1 MGKRAL
7 IFDFNKKINS
17 ITILKKYI
25 FSVLLLSFSFSQRLT
40 HTEVFNNGNI
50 KNITTY
56 KKKKNRVT
64 KVKYEEYFENGQKY
78 SQSLFDSDEVNGLM
92 TFWYQNGQKKEEATY
107 KNGIETGIHSW
118 WYENG
123 NLKSKGSFND
133 GLPNGLW
140 VYWYKS
146 GQKSGEGVLKNGKQD
161 GLVTEWHQNGK
172 VAEERIYKSGKFL
185 SKIEWDDEGNIKR
198 K

>member
-1 MGKRAL
+1 MILTKY
-7 IFDFNKKINS
+7 INN
-17 ITILKKYI
+17 IIILKKYI
-25 FSVLLLSFSFSQRLT
+25 FSFLFLSFCISQKLT
-40 HTEVFNNGNI
+40 HTEVHNNGNI

-56 KKKKNRVT
+56 KKKKNRVE

-78 SQSLFDSDEVNGLM
+78 SQLFFESNEVNGLM

-107 KNGIETGIHSW
+107 KNGVEIGIHSW

-123 NLKSKGSFND
+123 NLKSKGSFNH
-133 GLPNGLW
+133 GEPNGLW
-140 VYWYKS
+140 VYWYEN

-161 GLVTEWHQNGK
+161 GLVTEWHKNGK

-185 SKIEWDDEGNIKR
+185 SKIEWDDEGNIR
-198 K
+198 KN